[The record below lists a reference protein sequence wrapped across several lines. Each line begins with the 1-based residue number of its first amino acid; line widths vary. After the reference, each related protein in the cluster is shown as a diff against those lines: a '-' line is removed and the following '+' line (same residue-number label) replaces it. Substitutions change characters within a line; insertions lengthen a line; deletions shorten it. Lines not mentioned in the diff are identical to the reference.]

1 MTGRAAPA
9 REPKV
14 PSGTIARPMTAHVKS
29 DAEHALST
37 AAQSALI
44 AAIPGTRDAE
54 READKVASK
63 ATAAEKERA
72 ATQKPRF
79 DFSSVRIHANALS
92 PSESRKA
99 NASAIA
105 VGRDIYFAEGR
116 FAPGTREGRSL
127 LAHELVHVVQ
137 QTRSGVTLPQRK
149 TPDEEIDEDLK
160 KQVGS
165 DTKSLDPDNEEYAR
179 TLQQLGFTLTHDQQN
194 ALLTKPTKP
203 AEVAAWELRFKKAG
217 ILADRILKA
226 GQRVTD
232 KESRAGMLAQDLAD
246 AGFLDKAMEI
256 AGKLSSAEQKDFIY
270 KNVLKQPS
278 GMSVAH
284 ATTITGFYAA
294 TAKTLADHP
303 VAVALQ
309 DRSGDYGKA
318 LGDAKLNMVFKMLVI
333 QYEKD
338 PDIIE
343 FMSHVLIFNAS
354 SRATLTA
361 TLNTLGKNDLLFQ
374 VLRGPYFADEDQPER
389 KAFGINNSTTPKTLT
404 DADQKWAVGEKQKIL
419 IDRVIALA
427 AAQKITI
434 SKPANMQF
442 ATIRSWLDANTEKI
456 GQALAAGSADAAA
469 QMYRDM
475 ADTFFW
481 HVPTGVDVA
490 PDLQGKVAKLGEGD
504 PQKSR
509 LKSDCDV
516 LASYAM
522 RLLTNSGLTPV
533 GYMAIKPPPGRDG
546 HAMALMKKGT
556 VYYAISNKTIEK
568 LDPTKTAK
576 LDDALVTLRDYGLDE
591 AYATPH
597 PPTYEVYWQVAGPT
611 GVLDQKLVDADSSL
625 ERKDLEPSSP

>member
-1 MTGRAAPA
+1 MTGRAPP
-9 REPKV
+9 RETRIPTG
-14 PSGTIARPMTAHVKS
+14 SIARPLAAHVKS
-29 DAEHALST
+29 DAEHSLSIASQT
-37 AAQSALI
+37 API
-44 AAIPGTRDAE
+44 AAVPGTRDAE
-54 READKVASK
+54 HEADKLASH
-63 ATAAEKERA
+63 ANGAERERSVDG
-72 ATQKPRF
+72 KPRF
-79 DFSSVRIHANALS
+79 DFSAVRVHANALS
-92 PSESRKA
+92 PSESRAA

-116 FAPGTREGRSL
+116 FAPSTYEGRSL
-127 LAHELVHVVQ
+127 LAHELTHVVQ
-137 QTRSGVTLPQRK
+137 QARSGINLPQRK

-165 DTKSLDPDNEEYAR
+165 NTKALDPDNEEYAR
-179 TLQQLGFTLTHDQQN
+179 TLQQLGYNLTHQQVT
-194 ALLTKPTKP
+194 LLTKPTKP

-226 GQRVTD
+226 GAAVTD
-232 KESRAGMLAQDLAD
+232 KETRAGMLAQDLAD
-246 AGFLDKAMEI
+246 VGFPDKAMEI
-256 AGKLSSAEQKDFIY
+256 AGKLSAADQKGFIY

-278 GMSVAH
+278 TMSAAH

-294 TAKTLADHP
+294 TATTLADHP

-309 DRSGDYGKA
+309 DKTGDYGKA
-318 LGDAKLNMVFKMLVI
+318 LGNDKLNMVFKMLVA

-338 PDIIE
+338 PNIIE
-343 FMSHVLIFNAS
+343 FMSHVFIFNPS

-361 TLNTLGKNDLLFQ
+361 TLNALGKNDLLFK
-374 VLRGPYFADEDQPER
+374 VLRGPYFADDDQPDR
-389 KAFGINNSTTPKTLT
+389 KAFGINNTSTPKTLT
-404 DADQKWAVGEKQKIL
+404 DADQKWAVGEKQRIL

-427 AAQKITI
+427 AAQKITM

-456 GQALAAGSADAAA
+456 GQALAAGTADDAA

-481 HVPTGVDVA
+481 HVPTGVDIK
-490 PDLQGKVAKLGEGD
+490 PDLQGKVAKLDEGD

-522 RLLTNSGLTPV
+522 RLLVSSGLTPV
-533 GYMAIKPPPGRDG
+533 GYMAIKPPPGRDA
-546 HAMALMKKGT
+546 HAMALVKKGT
-556 VYYAISNKTIEK
+556 VYYAVSNKTIEK
-568 LDPTKTAK
+568 LDPTKTTK
-576 LDDALVTLRDYGLDE
+576 LDDALVALRDYGVKE

-625 ERKDLEPSSP
+625 ERKDLEPTSP